1 VSTKRK
7 TSRPAASQ
15 SAKSAAAKSAKSRTD
30 KTNSKPAASSKSKS
44 TKSASAA
51 GQSSRKP
58 SGGRKP
64 EKPGKGPAK
73 QPPSTPQQ
81 PGATTYTLVVE
92 PNQGLTAIYN
102 LIASAT
108 KSIDMTMYELT
119 DPTVINALIKAQ
131 GAGIP
136 VRVIL
141 DQNDEKTANTPAY
154 NELTAGKVGVHWANP
169 KYAVTHQKTITV
181 DQTTSAIMT
190 LNLTPEAYAMTRDF
204 AVITNNAADVAA
216 IETTF
221 NADFKNAA
229 ITPPTGENLVWSPT
243 NSSSALL
250 ALIDG
255 ASESL
260 LISQEEFSDT
270 QIESALEAALK
281 RGVAVTLVQENQE
294 NKYNAVLTPLK
305 QAGAK
310 IAVYTSTDAKAYY
323 IHAKSVLADYG
334 TAQAKLFLGSEN
346 FSSDSLGKN
355 RELGLIFS
363 DAACMTGVYNALM
376 ADFKNGTAF

>member
-1 VSTKRK
+1 VPTKSSVPGK
-7 TSRPAASQ
+7 KKVFRPAPFQ
-15 SAKSAAAKSAKSRTD
+15 SAKSAASIAAKSKAAK
-30 KTNSKPAASSKSKS
+30 
-44 TKSASAA
+44 
-51 GQSSRKP
+51 SSRKP
-58 SGGRKP
+58 AAPFKSKTGKSSGRPVAGGKP
-64 EKPGKGPAK
+64 AQPGKAPAK
-73 QPPSTPQQ
+73 QPPKTPQQ
-81 PGATTYTLVVE
+81 SGATTYTLVVE
-92 PNQGLTAIYN
+92 PDQGLTAIYN
-102 LIASAT
+102 LIASA
-108 KSIDMTMYELT
+108 KESIDMTMYELT
-119 DPTVINALIKAQ
+119 DATVINALIKAQ
-131 GAGIP
+131 AAGIQ

-154 NELTAGKVGVHWANP
+154 NELAAGKVAVHWANP

-190 LNLTPEAYAMTRDF
+190 LNLTPNAYATTRDF
-204 AVITNNAADVAA
+204 AVITNDAGDVAA

-229 ITPPTGENLVWSPT
+229 ITPPTGDNLVWSPT

-250 ALIDG
+250 ALING
-255 ASESL
+255 ATASL

-270 QIESALEAALK
+270 QIASALESASK

-294 NKYNAVLTPLK
+294 NKYNPVLTPLK

-323 IHAKSVLADYG
+323 IHAKSVLADYK
-334 TAQAKLFLGSEN
+334 TPQAKLFLGSEN
-346 FSSDSLGKN
+346 FSTNSLSKN

-363 DAACMTGVYNALM
+363 DAACMTGVYNALT
-376 ADFKNGTAF
+376 ADFKNGTLF